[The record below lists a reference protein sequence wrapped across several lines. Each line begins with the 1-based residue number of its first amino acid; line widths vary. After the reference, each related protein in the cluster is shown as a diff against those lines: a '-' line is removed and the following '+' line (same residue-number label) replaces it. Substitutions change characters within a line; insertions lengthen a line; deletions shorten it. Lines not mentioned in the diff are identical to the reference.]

1 MGIKILVVVSILTI
15 LSVANLL
22 VNRKYQ
28 NRYKKR

>member
-28 NRYKKR
+28 KRYKKR

>member
-1 MGIKILVVVSILTI
+1 MAIKITVVLGILII

-28 NRYKKR
+28 KRYKIR